1 MQENDSTARA
11 VLTPDT
17 TSYRR
22 KIKRAEK
29 LTVKIVRL
37 LEYDTANIGKLLL
50 LIDLF
55 EQDSHDAVFINTLA
69 GSLRQL
75 AYGLSSLAD
84 DESIEFVREL
94 KRDL

>member
-11 VLTPDT
+11 VLTPDRT
-17 TSYRR
+17 TYRK

-55 EQDSHDAVFINTLA
+55 EQDSHDAVFVNTLA
-69 GSLRQL
+69 ASIRQL

-84 DESIEFVREL
+84 DQSIEFVSEL